1 MIKNNLGVENE
12 KFTMISHFAVV
23 SGLFVCN
30 ALGLATVACA
40 GEGGVAGSAAFTID
54 TNGSVRDNS
63 AIFSPNATSFLGRF
77 ALAEQVQQL
86 YRD

>member
-1 MIKNNLGVENE
+1 MKSSI
-12 KFTMISHFAVV
+12 ISRFAVV
-23 SGLFVCN
+23 SGLVVCS
-30 ALGLATVACA
+30 ALGLATVARA

-63 AIFSPNATSFLGRF
+63 AIFSPNATSFLEMF